1 MPMDQK
7 SAPLVLMS
15 KAMPLDTNQL
25 PETPNN
31 SSILLGRSSESQVL
45 RQSPLGSLPDWLR
58 RPIGKASELSKV
70 QQIIKQRQIHTI
82 CEEGRCPNRGECYAQ
97 GTATFLLMGPI
108 CTRACG
114 FCQVDKGHAP
124 MPLDVEEPQKVAES
138 VKLLGLRYVV
148 LTSVARDD
156 LPDQGAGWFVQT
168 IAAVR
173 QVSPQTQ
180 VEVLT
185 PDFWGGL
192 GGENAQRERVETI
205 ARITPACYNHNVET
219 VRRLQAPVRR
229 GAKYDRSLQV
239 LRFVKDYNSHIPTK
253 SGLMLGHGET
263 EAEVIEAMADLRK
276 VGCDRLTL
284 GQYMRPSLEHLPVQ
298 KYWTPEEF
306 DQLGAIAR
314 EMGFAHV
321 RSGPLVRSSYHAGE
335 ADGSEADGSD

>member
-1 MPMDQK
+1 MSLDNHQPLEMMSSASGMPGEMVE
-7 SAPLVLMS
+7 SRSPRLSPLV
-15 KAMPLDTNQL
+15 N
-25 PETPNN
+25 
-31 SSILLGRSSESQVL
+31 
-45 RQSPLGSLPDWLR
+45 LPDWLR
-58 RPIGKASELSKV
+58 RPIGKASELSRV

-97 GTATFLLMGPI
+97 GTATFLLMGQT
-108 CTRACG
+108 CTRACA
-114 FCQVDKGHAP
+114 FCQVEKGHAP
-124 MPLDVEEPQKVAES
+124 MPLDPQEPQKVAES
-138 VKLLGLRYVV
+138 VKLLELRYVV

-168 IAAVR
+168 IAAIR
-173 QVSPQTQ
+173 QLSPATQ

-192 GGENAQRERVETI
+192 GGETSQRDRVETI
-205 ARITPACYNHNVET
+205 ARVSPACYNHNIET
-219 VRRLQAPVRR
+219 VQRLQGPVRR

-239 LRFVKDYNSHIPTK
+239 LKFVKDFDAQIPTK

-263 EAEVIEAMADLRK
+263 EAEVIEAMKDLRR

-298 KYWTPEEF
+298 KYWTPDEF
-306 DQLGAIAR
+306 EQLGTIAR
-314 EMGFAHV
+314 EMGFEHV

-335 ADGSEADGSD
+335 AD